1 MDNIEIKTVKLI
13 ADGRGYLVNNTISF
27 LINDNNELLT
37 YVNEWIKDGGLVEP
51 EFTSEELIAR
61 EQAKLKQAK
70 EQALTQIVVEVEDM
84 SFDGNETARL
94 NMISAIQA
102 SELLGQTENPWKLAD
117 NTVQTV
123 TTAEIKQALALAIQE
138 VGRIV
143 MVTDIEEL

>member
-1 MDNIEIKTVKLI
+1 MKLRLCNNGQSVVGINEQGIVVSYSIEAEEYKQWLSEGNIP
-13 ADGRGYLVNNTISF
+13 
-27 LINDNNELLT
+27 
-37 YVNEWIKDGGLVEP
+37 EP
-51 EFTSEELIAR
+51 EFTDEELIAR

-102 SELLGQTENPWKLAD
+102 SELLGQTESLWKLAD

>member
-1 MDNIEIKTVKLI
+1 MKLRLCNNGQSVVGINEQGIVVSYSIEAEEYKQWLSEGNIP
-13 ADGRGYLVNNTISF
+13 
-27 LINDNNELLT
+27 
-37 YVNEWIKDGGLVEP
+37 EP
-51 EFTSEELIAR
+51 EFTDEELIAR

-102 SELLGQTENPWKLAD
+102 SELLGQTESLWKLAD
-117 NTVQTV
+117 NMVQTV

>member
-1 MDNIEIKTVKLI
+1 MEILTVKKQTN
-13 ADGRGYLVNNTISF
+13 GYLLNGNMSVPECDGNREYEMIKVWLAEGNTP
-27 LINDNNELLT
+27 
-37 YVNEWIKDGGLVEP
+37 EP
-51 EFTSEELIAR
+51 EFTQEELAVQ

-70 EQALTQIVVEVEDM
+70 AQALTQIVVEVEDM

-102 SELLGQTENPWKLAD
+102 SELLGQTESPWKLAD
-117 NTVQTV
+117 NMVQTV
-123 TTAEIKQALALAIQE
+123 TTAELKQALALAIQE

>member
-1 MDNIEIKTVKLI
+1 MEIQTIKIQGQGYLLNGTMSVPKADGNIEYELIKQWL
-13 ADGRGYLVNNTISF
+13 ADGNTP
-27 LINDNNELLT
+27 
-37 YVNEWIKDGGLVEP
+37 EP
-51 EFTSEELIAR
+51 EFTEEELTAR

-70 EQALTQIVVEVEDM
+70 AQALTQIVVEVEDM

-102 SELLGQTENPWKLAD
+102 SELLGQTESPWKLAD
-117 NTVQTV
+117 NRVQTV
-123 TTAEIKQALALAIQE
+123 TTAELKQALALAIQE

>member
-1 MDNIEIKTVKLI
+1 MEIQTIKIQGQGYLLNGTMSVPK
-13 ADGRGYLVNNTISF
+13 ADGNKEYELIKQWLAEGNTP
-27 LINDNNELLT
+27 
-37 YVNEWIKDGGLVEP
+37 EP
-51 EFTSEELIAR
+51 EFTEEELTAR

-70 EQALTQIVVEVEDM
+70 AQALTQIVVEVEDM

-102 SELLGQTENPWKLAD
+102 SELLGQTESPWKLAD
-117 NTVQTV
+117 NMVQTV
-123 TTAEIKQALALAIQE
+123 TTAELKQALALAIQE

>member
-1 MDNIEIKTVKLI
+1 MKLK
-13 ADGRGYLVNNTISF
+13 LCNNGQSVYGINEQGNYVSFTIDAEEYKQW
-27 LINDNNELLT
+27 LEAGNT
-37 YVNEWIKDGGLVEP
+37 PEP
-51 EFTSEELIAR
+51 EFTQEELTAQ

-70 EQALTQIVVEVEDM
+70 AQALTQIVVEVEDM

-102 SELLGQTENPWKLAD
+102 SELLGQTESPWKLAD
-117 NTVQTV
+117 NSVQTV
-123 TTAEIKQALALAIQE
+123 TIAELKQALALAIQE